1 MAATMVTASDYL
13 SDPAGVESQGPFR
26 WRLLAEGDSWL
37 DRSTPLDGSLPQF
50 LARELDGRGQSTL
63 VINLAHSGD
72 TLRHITSSMNGP
84 LAWWLEQFT
93 YDAVLF
99 SAGGNDLID
108 AALAPPAGGGVLR
121 NMAGR
126 PTPVDAQ
133 DCIRQAAL
141 ALLYDGYLS
150 FNFSTIYRAIRT
162 GRNAATP
169 VLLNSYDTPTARNA
183 PALPGS
189 GPWLYKAYRKNSIA
203 PVLWPA
209 LTALLFQ
216 SLRQAIASWCTGRS
230 ALYAVPTA
238 GVLQPA
244 QSGSMGDSSNP
255 GDWANEIH
263 PNAAGWKKLA
273 VVWADALQAKA

>member
-1 MAATMVTASDYL
+1 MAAVVATATDYL
-13 SDPAGVESQGPFR
+13 HDPSGIEGQGPFR

-37 DRSTPLDGSLPQF
+37 DRSTPLAGSLPQF
-50 LARELDGRGQSTL
+50 LARELDRRGQSTL
-63 VINLAHSGD
+63 IIHLAHSGD
-72 TLRHITSSMNGP
+72 TLRHITSTLNGP

-93 YDAVLF
+93 YDAILL

-108 AALAPPAGGGVLR
+108 AALDPPAGQGIVR

-133 DCIRQAAL
+133 DCLRQAAL
-141 ALLYDGYLS
+141 QLLDSYLS
-150 FNFSTIYRAIRT
+150 FNFGTLYQAIRS
-162 GRNAATP
+162 GRNARTP
-169 VLLNSYDTPTARNA
+169 VLLNGYDTPTARNA
-183 PALPGS
+183 PAAPGM
-189 GPWLYKAYRKNSIA
+189 GPWLYRAYRKNQVP

-216 SLRQAIASWCTGRS
+216 SLRQTMDDWCTGRK
-230 ALYAVPTA
+230 ALYVVPTT
-238 GVLQPA
+238 GVLRPA
-244 QSGSMGDSSNP
+244 PPDSTGSS

-273 VVWADALQAKA
+273 VVWADTLQATA

>member
-1 MAATMVTASDYL
+1 MAAVVVTASDYL
-13 SDPAGVESQGPFR
+13 RDPAGVEGQGPFH

-37 DRSTPLDGSLPQF
+37 DRSTPLAGSLPQF
-50 LARELDGRGQSTL
+50 LARVLDRRGQSTL
-63 VINLAHSGD
+63 IINLAQGGD
-72 TLRHITSSMNGP
+72 TLRRITAAMNGP

-93 YDAVLF
+93 YHAILL

-108 AALAPPAGGGVLR
+108 AALDPPAGQGIVR

-133 DCIRQAAL
+133 DCIRHAAL
-141 ALLYDGYLS
+141 ALLLDGYLS
-150 FNFSTIYRAIRT
+150 FNFSTLYQAIRA

-169 VLLNSYDTPTARNA
+169 IFLNRYDTPTARNA
-183 PALPGS
+183 PAAPGV
-189 GPWLYKAYRKNSIA
+189 GPWLYKAYRKNDVA

-216 SLRQAIASWCTGRS
+216 ALDQAIASWCTGRS
-230 ALYAVPTA
+230 AVQAVPTT

-244 QSGSMGDSSNP
+244 APGSTAEQGFQ

-273 VVWADALQAKA
+273 IVWADALQAQA